1 MGGEGV
7 LAEEIDVENRNKIK
21 KIENRVDL
29 ENRQDEERKEH
40 EGQEN
45 RLLPI
50 VFEMK
55 FTDYYDYLEL
65 FKT

>member
-40 EGQEN
+40 EG
-45 RLLPI
+45 
-50 VFEMK
+50 
-55 FTDYYDYLEL
+55 
-65 FKT
+65 

>member
-29 ENRQDEERKEH
+29 ENRQDEERKKH
-40 EGQEN
+40 EG
-45 RLLPI
+45 
-50 VFEMK
+50 
-55 FTDYYDYLEL
+55 
-65 FKT
+65 